1 MEFVNKFIDVDD
13 HLRSKQQPT
22 YLMDLAGGVEY
33 HTPISSLVNDN
44 IQWSITRT
52 GDKVRVPI
60 FAYRTKEK
68 FNISIWGLGLQCG
81 MIALSAYGRLGWPDK
96 EPESVV
102 LVFGD
107 KCHEFEDGYRVYLG
121 LTMVR
126 NKNG

>member
-1 MEFVNKFIDVDD
+1 MEFVNKFVDVDD
-13 HLRSKQQPT
+13 YIRSKQQPT
-22 YLMDLAGGVEY
+22 YLMDLAGGKAY
-33 HTPISSLVNDN
+33 YTPVSSLVEDD
-44 IQWSITRT
+44 IQWSITST
-52 GDKVRVPI
+52 GDKVRIPI

-81 MIALSAYGRLGWPDK
+81 MLALSALGK

-121 LTMVR
+121 LTMV
-126 NKNG
+126 KVKE

>member
-13 HLRSKQQPT
+13 HIKSKQQPT
-22 YLMDLAGGVEY
+22 YLMDLAGGREY
-33 HTPISSLVNDN
+33 HTPVSSLVEDD
-44 IQWSITRT
+44 IKWSITRT
-52 GDKVRVPI
+52 GDKVRIPI

-81 MIALSAYGRLGWPDK
+81 MRALSALGK

-126 NKNG
+126 IKNG